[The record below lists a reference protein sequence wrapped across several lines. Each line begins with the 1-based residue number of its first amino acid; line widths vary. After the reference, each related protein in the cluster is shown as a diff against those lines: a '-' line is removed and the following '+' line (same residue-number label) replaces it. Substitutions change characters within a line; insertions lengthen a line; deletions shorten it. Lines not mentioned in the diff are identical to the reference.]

1 LSSTLNDIEVEGLIS
16 KVLNRYVVI
25 TKDGT
30 EYELSAI
37 MPWEAVSPDF
47 DSGQF
52 AQSLGQQMAVTGR
65 TDGSTIWGAHL
76 SSIENT

>member
-1 LSSTLNDIEVEGLIS
+1 MDDIEVVGLIS
-16 KVLNRYVVI
+16 KVINRYVVI

-47 DSGQF
+47 DSGRF
-52 AQSLGQQMAVTGR
+52 AQNLGQKMAVSGS
-65 TDGSTIWGAHL
+65 TDGSTIWGAQL
-76 SSIENT
+76 RPIE

>member
-1 LSSTLNDIEVEGLIS
+1 MDDIEVVGLIS

-25 TKDGT
+25 MRDGT
-30 EYELSAI
+30 QYELSAI

-52 AQSLGQQMAVTGR
+52 AQNLGQEMVVTGS
-65 TDGSTIWGAHL
+65 TDGSTIWGAQL
-76 SSIENT
+76 QPFEES

>member
-1 LSSTLNDIEVEGLIS
+1 MDDIEVVGLIS

-37 MPWEAVSPDF
+37 RPWEAVSPDF
-47 DSGQF
+47 DSGRF
-52 AQSLGQQMAVTGR
+52 AQNLGQQMVVTGS
-65 TDGSTIWGAHL
+65 TDGSTIWGAQL
-76 SSIENT
+76 SPIE

>member
-1 LSSTLNDIEVEGLIS
+1 MNDGLKDIEITGLIS

-25 TKDGT
+25 TKEGV

-47 DSGQF
+47 DSGQY
-52 AQSLGQQMAVTGR
+52 AQQLGRTMVVSGK
-65 TDGSTIWGAHL
+65 TDGSTIWGATL
-76 SSIENT
+76 TKP

>member
-1 LSSTLNDIEVEGLIS
+1 MSYGLKDIEVTGLIS

-25 TKDGT
+25 TKEGV

-52 AQSLGQQMAVTGR
+52 AKELGHTMIASGK
-65 TDGSTIWGAHL
+65 TDGSTIWGATL
-76 SSIENT
+76 SKP

>member
-1 LSSTLNDIEVEGLIS
+1 MNDGLEDIEVRGLIS

-25 TKDGT
+25 TEEGG

-47 DSGQF
+47 DSGRF
-52 AQSLGQQMAVTGR
+52 AKELGHTMIVSGKS
-65 TDGSTIWGAHL
+65 DGSTIWGARLH
-76 SSIENT
+76 TP

>member
-1 LSSTLNDIEVEGLIS
+1 MSRVNDGLQDIEVTGLIS

-25 TKDGT
+25 TREGA

-47 DSGQF
+47 DSGQY
-52 AQSLGQQMAVTGR
+52 AVELGRTMVVSGK
-65 TDGSTIWGAHL
+65 TDGSTIWGATL
-76 SSIENT
+76 RKP